1 MTLNDLLASRS
12 VIDNDAAD
20 VSLELWQGE
29 RPIEIRENADSDW
42 HEKPIILTIDGAV
55 IRLTAAQADA
65 IGQSIGHLL
74 QEYGERINV
83 ERLKKVAEEIGN
95 NPLGDA

>member
-1 MTLNDLLASRS
+1 MTLKDILDKGIVQGPVS
-12 VIDNDAAD
+12 D
-20 VSLELWQGE
+20 VAYELWQGE

-42 HEKPIILTIDGAV
+42 HEKPVILTIDGAV
-55 IRLTAAQADA
+55 IRLSAAQADA

-74 QEYGERINV
+74 QEYGERLNM

-95 NPLGDA
+95 NPLENT